1 MPAIQ
6 YITDSDGRK
15 KSVVLSISHYRKLM
29 NELEDLRDARDLDRA
44 EEESEELVG
53 YDEVRKELQKEGR
66 L

>member
-29 NELEDLRDARDLDRA
+29 KELEDLRDARDLDSA
-44 EEESEELVG
+44 EEESEELIS

>member
-6 YITDSDGRK
+6 YITDSNGRK

-29 NELEDLRDARDLDRA
+29 KELEDLRDARDLDRA
-44 EEESEELVG
+44 EEESEELVSYG
-53 YDEVRKELQKEGR
+53 EVRKELQKEGR